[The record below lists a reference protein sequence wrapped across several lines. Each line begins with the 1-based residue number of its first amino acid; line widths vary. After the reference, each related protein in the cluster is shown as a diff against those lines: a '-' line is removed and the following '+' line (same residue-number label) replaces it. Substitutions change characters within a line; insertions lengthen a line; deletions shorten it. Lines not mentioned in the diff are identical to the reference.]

1 MLVTSVVPGSRTTHI
16 REDWRTYSL
25 AAGQGGRNQRGTA
38 PPATLRVVLSL
49 LVVLVWT
56 GGGQATEPALQF
68 TSPTEFQ
75 VHPLGDLLPEDM
87 DPSDRDWHGREGIKG
102 KYFSTLSAQQA
113 DGGSLTFTVEGQSG
127 AESSY
132 CYESQCG
139 PVQVRVAEGS
149 GLLFLGAS
157 RPAPRNDNERMTV
170 NRGRLRR
177 MKSRFEDFPSQRVE
191 VSVQAGQQK
200 VHQEVRV
207 TAPAAAPDC
216 QDYPRRNED
225 RYRCY
230 FTREITPAAFQVANS
245 PLVDDLPGQLVQ
257 DREEYGLV
265 FAEEF
270 TGSYVPVDPDPDT
283 ETDTA
288 TYAATY
294 GDTCDRGLAELDD
307 TKWNYRKK
315 ACRAQPQGVPC
326 GYLQGGHLHMSATS
340 QCGSGALTGGF
351 FQPRYGYVEVQFTV
365 HKYRPHPFYANYNML
380 MGDVR
385 RSETHLLHS
394 YGLTLDSLEQL
405 LTLVPWV
412 EIDLIEYVPRDVWIA
427 AHQYRNYR
435 QYGVATH
442 HPAVRP
448 MRVDRNWDY
457 CEGPDGYCGGDW
469 QERLTMTYGMEWTP
483 GGYLFLRRVHGHEET
498 LQIWPSSGI
507 GIGESRGQ
515 DAHGQWRNQFRFL
528 HTDAERAPY
537 LVPLD
542 PADPAFYLQAVGV
555 SHAPS
560 FIDISAWGYNISTT
574 TTQSE
579 LTIDHIRVF
588 QPRNRYADME
598 PVYQ

>member
-1 MLVTSVVPGSRTTHI
+1 MRD
-16 REDWRTYSL
+16 RKRKL
-25 AAGQGGRNQRGTA
+25 AGRRGAGWGWGW
-38 PPATLRVVLSL
+38 SL
-49 LVVLVWT
+49 LVVLLWA
-56 GGGQATEPALQF
+56 GGGQAAEPALQF
-68 TSPTEFQ
+68 TSPTTFS
-75 VHPLGDLLPEDM
+75 VHPNQRLWPTETAPSSQEDGM
-87 DPSDRDWHGREGIKG
+87 KERIFARLTARQATSDPLA
-102 KYFSTLSAQQA
+102 FA
-113 DGGSLTFTVEGQSG
+113 VEGQSG
-127 AESSY
+127 ASVDY
-132 CYESQCG
+132 CREAGVCG
-139 PVQVRVAEGS
+139 AVTARARAED
-149 GLLFLGAS
+149 GLLYLGVGFTGGGRATRS
-157 RPAPRNDNERMTV
+157 R
-170 NRGRLRR
+170 L
-177 MKSRFEDFPSQRVE
+177 EDFPAQRVE

-257 DREEYGLV
+257 DRGEYGLV

-270 TGSYVPVDPDPDT
+270 TGEYVPVDPDPDT

-326 GYLQGGHLHMSATS
+326 GYLQGGHLHVSLTS
-340 QCGSGALTGGF
+340 QCNVDVRTRGF

-365 HKYRPHPFYANYNML
+365 YNGHPHNFYANYNTL
-380 MGDVR
+380 MGDLGQA
-385 RSETHLLHS
+385 EAHLLRTH
-394 YGLTLDSLEQL
+394 GLSLDSVEQL

-412 EIDLIEYVPRDVWIA
+412 EMDILEYIPGSAFIA
-427 AHQYRNYR
+427 AHHYRNHW
-435 QYGVATH
+435 VVTH

-448 MRVDRNWDY
+448 MRVDRNFSY
-457 CEGPDGYCGGDW
+457 CAGPDGYCGGS

-483 GGYLFLRRVHGHEET
+483 GGYLLLRRVHGHEET

-507 GIGESRGQ
+507 NIRESRGQ
-515 DAHGQWRNQFRFL
+515 DDHGKWRSPPSRYL
-528 HTDAERAPY
+528 LTDADRAPY

-555 SHAPS
+555 NHVPS
-560 FIDISAWGYNISTT
+560 FIDIGTWTT
-574 TTQSE
+574 APREDLPLEPQSE